1 VQAPP
6 AAAKTPQRKA
16 SGQKKPLE
24 ALGSSP
30 PPSGTY
36 NAFSWLR
43 ISIQFTLCFI
53 SDCLYFASKK
63 QKTSGG
69 FHEQSIDQLND
80 VTAVSGVNLRVHE
93 FLCFRYIYLLCDAVL
108 PII

>member
-30 PPSGTY
+30 PPS
-36 NAFSWLR
+36 
-43 ISIQFTLCFI
+43 
-53 SDCLYFASKK
+53 SKK

-80 VTAVSGVNLRVHE
+80 VTAVSGVNLREEEEQLFSAPKDEIRVSE
-93 FLCFRYIYLLCDAVL
+93 AARRVVQLEEEKLILQKGPLTKKLAE
-108 PII
+108 IS

>member
-30 PPSGTY
+30 PPS
-36 NAFSWLR
+36 
-43 ISIQFTLCFI
+43 
-53 SDCLYFASKK
+53 
-63 QKTSGG
+63 
-69 FHEQSIDQLND
+69 
-80 VTAVSGVNLRVHE
+80 
-93 FLCFRYIYLLCDAVL
+93 RYIQCFFLVKNFVMFYLRLFYILPAKSKRHPEVSMNKALTSLMMSLQLVVL
-108 PII
+108 I